1 MKKQTLLVALALT
14 LALALG
20 VTGCGGSKSGEKKAD
35 SAQTSRL
42 DEVKKRGVLVA
53 GVKDATP
60 PFGFVD
66 DNKQLVGFE
75 IDLLKYIADKMGVKL
90 ELKPVTSSTRIPML
104 TQGSVDIVA
113 ATMTHKQERESQI
126 DFTITHF
133 MDGQSLLVKKGS
145 SIKSVKDLSGKK
157 VGTAKGSTSEKNVMK
172 ANPQA
177 QVLSFEDYPP
187 AFLALKQG
195 KVEAV
200 TTDSSILVG
209 LKNKD
214 ENPDAWEIVGGTFT
228 EEPYGMG
235 VPQNDSK
242 FRNFVNN
249 TLIEMW
255 RSGEYAKLY
264 EKWMGPNTKY
274 HIPLTWKM
282 ELWP

>member
-1 MKKQTLLVALALT
+1 MKKMTMLLALV
-14 LALALG
+14 LALG
-20 VTGCGGSKSGEKKAD
+20 LAACGGNKPAEKKAEAAAAA
-35 SAQTSRL
+35 SKL

-66 DNKQLVGFE
+66 ENKQLVGFE
-75 IDLLKYIADKMGVKL
+75 IDLLKHIADKLGVKL

-104 TQGSVDIVA
+104 TQGSVDIIG
-113 ATMTHKQERESQI
+113 ATMTHKQERESQV
-126 DFTITHF
+126 DFSITYF

-145 SIKSVKDLSGKK
+145 PVKNVKDLTGKK
-157 VGTAKGSTSEKNVMK
+157 VGTAKGSTSEKNVMA

-195 KVEAV
+195 KVAAV

-214 ENPDAWEIVGGTFT
+214 EKPEDWEIVGGIFT
-228 EEPYGMG
+228 EEPYAFG

-249 TLIEMW
+249 ALIEMW

-264 EKWMGPNTKY
+264 EKWMGPKTKY

>member
-1 MKKQTLLVALALT
+1 MKRLTMLVALALT
-14 LALALG
+14 LALG
-20 VTGCGGSKSGEKKAD
+20 VFACGNSKQGEKKAD
-35 SAQTSRL
+35 GTQTSRL

-66 DNKQLVGFE
+66 DSKQLAGFE
-75 IDLLKYIADKMGVKL
+75 IDLLQHIANKLGVKL

-104 TQGSVDIVA
+104 TQGSVDIIA

-126 DFTITHF
+126 DFTITYF

-145 SIKSVKDLSGKK
+145 PIKSVKDLTGKK
-157 VGTAKGSTSEKNVMK
+157 VGTAKGSTSEKNVMA
-172 ANPQA
+172 ANPKA

-195 KVEAV
+195 KVVAV
-200 TTDSSILVG
+200 TTDASILVG

-214 ENPDAWEIVGGTFT
+214 ENPQDWEIVGGTFS

-249 TLIEMW
+249 ALIDMW
-255 RSGEYAKLY
+255 RSGEYAKVY
-264 EKWMGPNTKY
+264 EKWMGPKTKY
-274 HIPLTWKM
+274 YIPLTWKM
-282 ELWP
+282 TLWP

>member
-1 MKKQTLLVALALT
+1 MKRIAVLVALV
-14 LALALG
+14 LAL
-20 VTGCGGSKSGEKKAD
+20 VTSVAQ
-35 SAQTSRL
+35 AQTSRL
-42 DEVKKRGVLVA
+42 DDVKKRGVLVA

-66 DNKQLVGFE
+66 ENKQHVGFE
-75 IDLLKYIADKMGVKL
+75 IDLLKYIAGKLGVRL
-90 ELKPVTSSTRIPML
+90 DLKPVTSSTRIPLL

-113 ATMTHKQERESQI
+113 ATMTHKKERESQV
-126 DFTITHF
+126 DFTITYF

-145 SIKSVKDLSGKK
+145 PIKSVKDLTGKK
-157 VGTAKGSTSEKNVMK
+157 VGTAKGSTSEKNVMA
-172 ANPQA
+172 ANPKA
-177 QVLSFEDYPP
+177 HVLSFEDYPP

-195 KVEAV
+195 KVVAV

-214 ENPDAWEIVGGTFT
+214 EHPGNWEIVGGTFT

-235 VPQNDSK
+235 VPLNDSK

-249 TLIEMW
+249 ALIEMW
-255 RSGEYAKLY
+255 RSGEYAKIY
-264 EKWMGPNTKY
+264 EKWMGPKTRY
-274 HIPLTWKM
+274 SIPLRWKM

>member
-1 MKKQTLLVALALT
+1 MKKISVFMVLALV
-14 LALALG
+14 LALG
-20 VTGCGGSKSGEKKAD
+20 IGTAQASK
-35 SAQTSRL
+35 L

-60 PFGFVD
+60 PFGFID
-66 DNKQLVGFE
+66 ESKQLVGFE
-75 IDLLKYIADKMGVKL
+75 IDLLKSIAAKMGVKL

-113 ATMTHKQERESQI
+113 ATMTHKIERESQV
-126 DFTITHF
+126 DFSITYF

-145 SIKSVKDLSGKK
+145 GIKSVKDLTGKK
-157 VGTAKGSTSEKNVMK
+157 VGTAKGSTSEKNVMQ
-172 ANPQA
+172 ANKKA

-195 KVEAV
+195 KVVAV

-214 ENPDAWEIVGGTFT
+214 EKPENWEIVGGTFT
-228 EEPYGMG
+228 EEPYAMG

-242 FRNFVNN
+242 FRNFVNAA
-249 TLIEMW
+249 LIDIW
-255 RSGEYAKLY
+255 RSGEYAKIY
-264 EKWMGPNTKY
+264 EKWMGPKTKY
-274 HIPLTWKM
+274 AIPLLWKM
-282 ELWP
+282 DIWP

>member
-1 MKKQTLLVALALT
+1 MKRFSILVALALSM
-14 LALALG
+14 ALG
-20 VTGCGGSKSGEKKAD
+20 VSACGGSKPSEKKAD
-35 SAQTSRL
+35 GTQTSRL
-42 DEVKKRGVLVA
+42 DDVKKRGVLVA

-66 DNKQLVGFE
+66 ETKQLVGFE
-75 IDLLKYIADKMGVKL
+75 IDLLQHIADKLGVKL

-113 ATMTHKQERESQI
+113 ATMTHKREREGQV
-126 DFTITHF
+126 DFTITYF

-145 SIKSVKDLSGKK
+145 PIKNVKDLTGKK
-157 VGTAKGSTSEKNVMK
+157 VGTAKGSTSEKNVMA

-195 KVEAV
+195 KVVAV

-214 ENPDAWEIVGGTFT
+214 ENPGDWEIVGGTFT

-242 FRNFVNN
+242 FRNFVNGA
-249 TLIEMW
+249 LIDMW
-255 RSGEYAKLY
+255 RSGEYAKIY
-264 EKWMGPNTKY
+264 EKWMGPKTKY
-274 HIPLTWKM
+274 AIPLTWKM
-282 ELWP
+282 DIWP